1 MRDENGLKN
10 CFYSLLKDTR
20 MRALQ
25 KVFLAMSTP
34 PTFNLSIRAETPKTV
49 AEGEPFKVTYHVR
62 NIGTTVFPG
71 GTIGVRVSWANL
83 APTNFVTHPININ
96 RPLPPNDSFTVSK
109 TETPLAAGY
118 TMFTIF
124 FTKNT
129 NSIQVSG
136 GRIHIYLEDRRRI
149 VQGMLFG
156 AVRAKSHEEIYQR
169 EELQVASR
177 SLRWAI
183 YAFIATVVFG
193 FVELMLRF
201 FTTRGEILD
210 FSLLEPSL
218 LIVLAVLLAVFCCF
232 VVVNL
237 ERRPVK
243 P

>member
-1 MRDENGLKN
+1 
-10 CFYSLLKDTR
+10 
-20 MRALQ
+20 
-25 KVFLAMSTP
+25 MSTP
-34 PTFNLSIRAETPKTV
+34 PTYELSIRAETPKTV
-49 AEGEPFKVTYHVR
+49 VEGEPFEVTYHIKNV
-62 NIGTTVFPG
+62 GTTVFPG

-96 RPLPPNDSFTVSK
+96 RPLPPNDSFAVSK

-129 NSIQVSG
+129 NSIHVSG

-169 EELQVASR
+169 EELQVARR

-183 YAFIATVVFG
+183 YAFVAAVVFG

-201 FTTRGEILD
+201 FTTRSEVFGS
-210 FSLLEPSL
+210 SLLEPLL
-218 LIVLAVLLAVFCCF
+218 LIVVAVLLAISCYFIVI
-232 VVVNL
+232 NL
-237 ERRPVK
+237 KRRPTRSAT
-243 P
+243 